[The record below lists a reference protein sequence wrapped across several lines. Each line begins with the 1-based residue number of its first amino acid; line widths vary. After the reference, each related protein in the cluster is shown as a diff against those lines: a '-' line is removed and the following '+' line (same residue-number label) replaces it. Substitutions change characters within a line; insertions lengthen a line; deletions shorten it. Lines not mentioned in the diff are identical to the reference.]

1 MIKKSYLK
9 IIGFYLILILVLSLT
24 SSVVT
29 SDEDNANTGIEPEG
43 TRQSFTHTVL
53 AEDLT
58 GTWCQ
63 YCPAASEGLKS
74 IYNSGD
80 YPFYFV
86 SLIEDVNED
95 ANARCTD
102 DYNIA
107 GYPTVMFDGG
117 YEEVVGAGDNV
128 ESNYRDAIENCGAR
142 TVPDIDLIISAETL
156 GDAELEIGVQIT
168 NNDGADYSGDL
179 KVFITEIDSRYD
191 DYDGNPYPFAF
202 LDYAFDQSISI
213 PAGSYFEDSVT
224 WDGAQVQDALGYDF
238 GDIDPTNIM
247 VIGGVYNSE
256 RNIQYHGTPPKVYD
270 AYYLDEAAGVIPGQ
284 GGSNGDD
291 TTPPSI
297 TITTPDDNDVVQGNV
312 IIEATVTDNVELQN
326 VQYRIDNG
334 LWELMFFK
342 TPDPDTDPKY
352 YYSEWDTTIFNN
364 DVYTI
369 TIRATDSSYNSR
381 EKSITVTVSNSNSD
395 YEDPQI
401 TFVTPI
407 NGDTVGGSTTITV
420 EVTDDSGV
428 NYVQYSIDFGD
439 WKSMTRK
446 GTTTYEAQL
455 DTGSLEDGAH
465 TLSIKAVD
473 SSNNEERQD
482 ITLYSDNTLNDE
494 DSTPGFELGIMIVSL
509 LVVIILISRSRK
521 MK

>member
-1 MIKKSYLK
+1 MI
-9 IIGFYLILILVLSLT
+9 LSLT

-29 SDEDNANTGIEPEG
+29 SDEDNAMIEPEG

-53 AEDLT
+53 AEDIT
-58 GTWCQ
+58 AEWCVF
-63 YCPAASEGLKS
+63 CPAASEALDS
-74 IYNSGD
+74 IYESND
-80 YPFYFV
+80 YDFYFV
-86 SLIEDVNED
+86 SMITENMDRETLNDD
-95 ANARCTD
+95 AQQRAD
-102 DYNIA
+102 DYNI
-107 GYPTVMFDGG
+107 GSYPTVMFDGG
-117 YEEVVGAGDNV
+117 YEEVIGAGDGV
-128 ESNYRDAIENCGAR
+128 ESDYRDAIESCGAR
-142 TVPDIDLIISAETL
+142 TVPDIDLILTAETL

-168 NNDGADYSGDL
+168 NNDGSDYSGHL
-179 KVFITEIDSRYD
+179 RVYITEIYSRYD
-191 DYDGNPYPFAF
+191 DYDGNPYPYAF
-202 LDYAFDQSISI
+202 LDYAFDEDISI
-213 PAGSYFEDSVT
+213 PSANYYENSVI
-224 WDGAQVQDALGYDF
+224 WDGAYNQDALGNDF
-238 GDIDPTNIM
+238 GDIDPNNIM
-247 VIGGVYNSE
+247 IIGAVFNSE
-256 RNIQYHGTPPKVYD
+256 RNIEYHPTTPPKVYD
-270 AYYLDEAAGVIPGQ
+270 AYFLDEAAGVIPGE
-284 GGSNGDD
+284 GGSNGED

-297 TITTPDDNDVVQGNV
+297 TITSPDDNEVVQGNV

-369 TIRATDSSYNSR
+369 TVRATDSSYNSN
-381 EKSITVTVSNSNSD
+381 EKSITVTVSNSNED

-401 TFVTPI
+401 SFVTPI
-407 NGDTVGGSTTITV
+407 NGDTIGGSTTIKV
-420 EVTDDSGV
+420 EVTDDVGI

-439 WKSMTRK
+439 WKAMTRK

-455 DTGSLEDGAH
+455 NTGSLEDGAH

-473 SSNNEERQD
+473 SSNNEERQE

-494 DSTPGFELGIMIVSL
+494 ESTPGFELGIMIVSL